1 TKIYHKTICCIM
13 IDSIDTKDKKE
24 WKCNLTFKGL
34 IIKPLILGMWG
45 FVGFLIVLVLA
56 KYLGYMVGTLTSFRI
71 EGEDFLLCFLGFILS
86 FLVKFLG
93 NFQDSESK
101 D

>member
-1 TKIYHKTICCIM
+1 M
-13 IDSIDTKDKKE
+13 SDSIDTTRKKE
-24 WKCNLTFKGL
+24 RKSNLTFKGL
-34 IIKPLILGMWG
+34 IIIPSIFGIFG

-56 KYLGYMVGTLTSFRI
+56 KYLGYMVGTLTSFQI
-71 EGEDFLLCFLGFILS
+71 EVEDFLLCSLGFILS

-93 NFQDSESK
+93 NFQDNEAK

>member
-1 TKIYHKTICCIM
+1 M
-13 IDSIDTKDKKE
+13 IDSIDTTGKE
-24 WKCNLTFKGL
+24 ERKSNLTFKGL
-34 IIKPLILGMWG
+34 IIIPFISGIFG

-56 KYLGYMVGTLTSFRI
+56 KYLGYMVGTLTSFHI
-71 EGEDFLLCFLGFILS
+71 EGVDFLLYLLGFILS

-93 NFQDSESK
+93 HFQDNEAK